1 MTTAA
6 GATPLLEPQDSPL
19 LILIDGHALVHRAH
33 HAMRDPLTV
42 QGTGEVVSGV
52 YGFLNMFLRA
62 IEEWKP
68 THCIVTFDVS
78 APTFRHEAF
87 KEYKAHR
94 PPTPPELRDQFGRV
108 KQFMEAFN
116 VPVFEMAGF
125 EADDILGTL
134 GAQAEGE
141 HLDTLILTGDSDIL
155 QLVSPSVR
163 VLLDSGR
170 QRANAYDIAKVK
182 ERYEGLGPEYVAEIK
197 ALEGDKSDNIPGVP
211 RVGRKTAIKLLS
223 EYGSIEGIYEHIDE
237 VKPPGIQRSMREN
250 EELALHCKMLTT
262 IRRDVPVELNTDA
275 ARFGGFERSEVLALM
290 RELEFFSMVN
300 RIPSN
305 GMGGAGGEQLGMLDM
320 TADERTPAEY
330 IVVDTEAALDAMLSA
345 LEASEIVAFDTETTS
360 QTAML
365 AELVGLSFSNEE
377 GKGWYVPVG
386 HEEGQQLERDYVLE
400 RLRPMLESGKA
411 GLAASDK
418 RYALAASDKKSALA
432 ASDKRYALAASDKR
446 YALAASDKRY
456 ALAASDKRYALAASD
471 KRYAL
476 AAHNA
481 NYDMTVLANYG
492 INVERIA
499 FDTMIAAHLCGRTRT
514 SIGLKPLALS
524 LLHEDMTPI
533 EDLIGRGR
541 NQITM
546 DKVEIAKAA
555 DYAAADADMTYRLID
570 VFEKELEENNL
581 RITFDTLEMPLVPV
595 LVKMQRDGVAIDTGA
610 LAPMSIEMG
619 EQIDAIRQSMYDTVG
634 HEFNLNSPK
643 QLGDVLFN
651 ELYLPP
657 TRKTPS
663 GGFTT
668 NAAALDG
675 LKEFLDSGN
684 AEGVDPKAYQVLDMV
699 LEYRQLSKLKSTY
712 VDALPT
718 LVNPNTGRIHTEFKQ
733 TGSDTGRLSSTEPNM
748 QNIPVRTELGRRVRS
763 AFVAEN
769 APEWTLLGADY
780 SQIELRILAHYSR
793 DEGLMAAFLNGEDI
807 HAATAAS
814 VYGVEIGDV
823 DAEMRRVAKIMN
835 FGVLY
840 GLSPFGIRQ
849 QTGFSAEEGKAFI
862 ETYFTNY
869 PGIQGYI
876 AGIKE
881 QVKQDGYVETL
892 MGRRRRINEVHSS
905 NFHTRAAGERMAVNM
920 PIQGT
925 AADIVKIAMIN
936 IQQRMGALG
945 MRSKMILQ
953 VHDELIF
960 EVPRDELGHMQA
972 IITELMPTAVPPH
985 VGFEVPLEV
994 EMKVG
999 DNWGDME

>member
-6 GATPLLEPQDSPL
+6 GPAPLLEPEQGEL

-42 QGTGEVVSGV
+42 QSTGEVVSGV
-52 YGFLNMFLRA
+52 FGFMNMFLRA
-62 IEEWKP
+62 IEEWSP

-87 KEYKAHR
+87 TEYKAHR
-94 PPTPPELRDQFGRV
+94 PPTPPELRPQFDRV
-108 KQFMEAFN
+108 RQFMEAFS
-116 VPVFEMAGF
+116 VPVFEMAGY

-134 GAQAEGE
+134 GAQAEAQ

-170 QRANAYDIAKVK
+170 RQRASAYDIAGVR
-182 ERYEGLGPEYVAEIK
+182 ERYEGLGPEHVAEIK
-197 ALEGDKSDNIPGVP
+197 ALEGDKSDNIPGLP
-211 RVGRKTAIKLLS
+211 GVGKKTAIRLLT
-223 EYGSIEGIYEHIDE
+223 EYGSIEGIYERIDE
-237 VKPPGIQRSMREN
+237 VSALPKLRGAKKIQQTLIDY
-250 EELALHCKMLTT
+250 EELARQCKMLTT
-262 IRRDVPVELNTDA
+262 IRRDAPVTLDLDA
-275 ARFGGFERSEVLALM
+275 ARFGGFARGDVLSMM
-290 RELEFFSMVN
+290 RELEFFSMLN
-300 RIPSN
+300 RIPSSGTE
-305 GMGGAGGEQLGMLDM
+305 GMDGGQLDM
-320 TADERTPAEY
+320 FDEAEAEGTPTEY
-330 IVVDTEAALDAMLSA
+330 IVVYTEDGLDRMITA
-345 LEASEIVAFDTETTS
+345 LEASEVVAFDTETTS

-365 AELVGLSFSNEE
+365 AELVGLSFSNED
-377 GKGWYVPVG
+377 GKGWYVPVA
-386 HEEGQQLERDYVLE
+386 HEEGRQLGREHVLE
-400 RLRPMLESGKA
+400 RLKPLLESGKA
-411 GLAASDK
+411 GLT
-418 RYALAASDKKSALA
+418 
-432 ASDKRYALAASDKR
+432 
-446 YALAASDKRY
+446 
-456 ALAASDKRYALAASD
+456 
-471 KRYAL
+471 
-476 AAHNA
+476 AHNA

-492 INVERIA
+492 IDVEIA

-514 SIGLKPLALS
+514 AVGLKPLALS
-524 LLHEDMTPI
+524 MLKEDMTPI
-533 EDLIGRGR
+533 EELIGRGR
-541 NQITM
+541 NQVTM

-555 DYAAADADMTYRLID
+555 DYAAADADMTYRLVD
-570 VFEKELEENNL
+570 VFQKELDENDL
-581 RITFDTLEMPLVPV
+581 RHTFDTLEMPLVPV
-595 LVKMQRDGVAIDTGA
+595 LVRMQRDGVAIDTDA
-610 LAPMSIEMG
+610 LAPMSVELG
-619 EQIDAIRQSMYDTVG
+619 EQVDGITKTMYDIVG
-634 HEFNLNSPK
+634 HEFNLNSPR

-651 ELYLPP
+651 ELHLPP

-663 GGFTT
+663 GAYTT

-699 LEYRQLSKLKSTY
+699 LEYRQLTKLKSTY

-718 LVNPNTGRIHTEFKQ
+718 LVNPNTGRLHTEFKQ
-733 TGSDTGRLSSTEPNM
+733 TGSDTGRLSSAEPNL

-763 AFVAEN
+763 AFIAEN

-793 DEGLMAAFLNGEDI
+793 DEGLMSAFLNGEDI

-814 VYGVEIGDV
+814 VYDVAIGDV

-849 QTGFSAEEGKAFI
+849 QTGFSAEEGRVFI
-862 ETYFTNY
+862 DTYFSKY
-869 PGIQGYI
+869 PGIRGYI
-876 AGIKE
+876 DGIKE
-881 QVKQDGYVETL
+881 QVKKQGYVDTL
-892 MGRRRRINEVHSS
+892 MGRRRRISEIDSPIYHR
-905 NFHTRAAGERMAVNM
+905 RAAGERMAVNM

-925 AADIVKIAMIN
+925 AADIIKLAMIN
-936 IQQRMGALG
+936 IQHRLDELS

-960 EVPRDELGHMQA
+960 ETPREELGQMQA
-972 IITELMPTAVPPH
+972 IIMELMPSAVPPD
-985 VGFEVPLEV
+985 VGFDVPLEV

-999 DNWGDME
+999 DNWGEMG

>member
-182 ERYEGLGPEYVAEIK
+182 ERYDGLGPEYVAEIK

-211 RVGRKTAIKLLS
+211 RVGRKTAIKLLT

-411 GLAASDK
+411 GLGG
-418 RYALAASDKKSALA
+418 ALAASDKKS
-432 ASDKRYALAASDKR
+432 
-446 YALAASDKRY
+446 ALAASDKRY

-555 DYAAADADMTYRLID
+555 DYAAADADMTYRLVD

-581 RITFDTLEMPLVPV
+581 RVTFDTLEMPLVPV

-769 APEWTLLGADY
+769 APDWTLLGADY

-814 VYGVEIGDV
+814 VYGVAISDV

-862 ETYFTNY
+862 DTYFTNY
-869 PGIQGYI
+869 PGIRGYI
-876 AGIKE
+876 EGIKE
-881 QVKQDGYVETL
+881 QVKMDGYVETL

>member
-170 QRANAYDIAKVK
+170 QRANAYDIAKVQ

-211 RVGRKTAIKLLS
+211 RVGRKTAIKLLT

-237 VKPPGIQRSMREN
+237 VKPPGIQKSMREN

-411 GLAASDK
+411 GLAAD
-418 RYALAASDKKSALA
+418 DKKS
-432 ASDKRYALAASDKR
+432 
-446 YALAASDKRY
+446 ALAASDKRY

-555 DYAAADADMTYRLID
+555 DYAAADADMTYRLVD

-610 LAPMSIEMG
+610 LAPMSVEMG

-634 HEFNLNSPK
+634 HEFNINSPK

-748 QNIPVRTELGRRVRS
+748 QNIPVRTELGRQVRR

-769 APEWTLLGADY
+769 APDWTLLGADY

-814 VYGVEIGDV
+814 VYGVEINDV
-823 DAEMRRVAKIMN
+823 DSEMRRVAKIMN

-862 ETYFTNY
+862 DTYFTNY
-869 PGIQGYI
+869 PGIRGYI
-876 AGIKE
+876 EGIKE

-985 VGFEVPLEV
+985 VGFEVPLGV

>member
-6 GATPLLEPQDSPL
+6 GSTPLLEPTQSEL

-42 QGTGEVVSGV
+42 QSTGEVVSGV

-62 IEEWKP
+62 IEEWNP

-87 KEYKAHR
+87 AEYKAHR

-108 KQFMEAFN
+108 KQFMEAFS
-116 VPVFEMAGF
+116 VPVFEMAGY

-134 GAQAEGE
+134 GAQAEAQ

-155 QLVSPSVR
+155 QLVSPSVK

-170 QRANAYDIAKVK
+170 QRASAYDIARVR
-182 ERYEGLGPEYVAEIK
+182 ERYDGLGPEHVAEIK
-197 ALEGDKSDNIPGVP
+197 ALEGDKSDNIPGLP
-211 RVGRKTAIKLLS
+211 GVGKKTAIRLLT

-237 VKPPGIQRSMREN
+237 ISSLQKLRGAKKIQQTLIEN
-250 EELALHCKMLTT
+250 EDLALQSKMLTT
-262 IRRDVPVELNTDA
+262 IKRDAPVTLELDA
-275 ARFGGFERSEVLALM
+275 ARFGGFERGDVLSLM

-300 RIPSN
+300 RIPSGDRN
-305 GMGGAGGEQLGMLDM
+305 GVGGEQLAMLDM
-320 TADERTPAEY
+320 PDEERVPTEY
-330 IVVDTEAALDAMLSA
+330 IVVDTEAALDEMVGA
-345 LEASEIVAFDTETTS
+345 LESSEFVAFDTETTS

-365 AELVGLSFSNEE
+365 AKLVGLSFSNED

-386 HEEGQQLERDYVLE
+386 HEEGRQLSCEYVLG
-400 RLRPMLESGKA
+400 RLAPLLESGKV
-411 GLAASDK
+411 G
-418 RYALAASDKKSALA
+418 
-432 ASDKRYALAASDKR
+432 
-446 YALAASDKRY
+446 
-456 ALAASDKRYALAASD
+456 
-471 KRYAL
+471 L

-481 NYDMTVLANYG
+481 NYDLTVLANYG
-492 INVERIA
+492 IDVNIA

-514 SIGLKPLALS
+514 SVGLKPLALS
-524 LLHEDMTPI
+524 MLKEDMTPI

-541 NQITM
+541 NQVTM
-546 DKVEIAKAA
+546 DKVEIDKAA

-570 VFEKELEENNL
+570 VFARELEKNNL
-581 RITFDTLEMPLVPV
+581 RDTFDTLEMPLVPV

-610 LAPMSIEMG
+610 LAPMSVEMG
-619 EQIDAIRQSMYDTVG
+619 EQIDAIRQSMYDAVG
-634 HEFNLNSPK
+634 HEFNINSPR

-657 TRKTPS
+657 TRKTAS
-663 GGFTT
+663 GAFTT
-668 NAAALDG
+668 NAAALEG

-699 LEYRQLSKLKSTY
+699 LEYRQLTKLKSTY

-718 LVNPNTGRIHTEFKQ
+718 MVNPNTGRIHTEFKQ
-733 TGSDTGRLSSTEPNM
+733 TGSDTGRLSSTEPNV

-763 AFVAEN
+763 AFVAQDED
-769 APEWTLLGADY
+769 WTLLGADY

-793 DEGLMAAFLNGEDI
+793 DAGLMSAFLNGEDI

-814 VYGVEIGDV
+814 VYDVPIGSV

-849 QTGFSAEEGKAFI
+849 QTGFSAEEGRQFI
-862 ETYFTNY
+862 DAYFTNY

-876 AGIKE
+876 EGIKE
-881 QVKQDGYVETL
+881 QVRADGFVETL
-892 MGRRRRINEVHSS
+892 MGRRRRINEIHSRS
-905 NFHTRAAGERMAVNM
+905 YHTRAAGERMAVNM

-925 AADIVKIAMIN
+925 AADIIKIAMIN
-936 IQQRMGALG
+936 IQRRMTDLG
-945 MRSKMILQ
+945 LRSRMILQ

-960 EVPRDELGHMQA
+960 EAPRDELGQMQA
-972 IITELMPTAVPPH
+972 IITELMPSALPPH

-994 EMKVG
+994 DMKVG
-999 DNWGDME
+999 DNWGEMG

>member
-6 GATPLLEPQDSPL
+6 GAAPLLEQDGSPL

-42 QGTGEVVSGV
+42 QSTGEVVSGV
-52 YGFLNMFLRA
+52 YGFMNMFLRA
-62 IEEWKP
+62 LEEWKP
-68 THCIVTFDVS
+68 SHCIVTFDVS

-87 KEYKAHR
+87 EEYKAQR
-94 PPTPPELRDQFGRV
+94 PPTPPELRPQFGRV

-134 GAQAEGE
+134 GTQAEE
-141 HLDTLILTGDSDIL
+141 QHIDTLIVTGDSDIL
-155 QLVSPSVR
+155 QLVTPSVR

-170 QRANAYDIAKVK
+170 QRASAYDIARVK

-197 ALEGDKSDNIPGVP
+197 ALEGDKSDNIPGLP
-211 RVGRKTAIKLLS
+211 GVGRKTAIRLLD

-237 VKPPGIQRSMREN
+237 VSSLKLRGAQKIQNTLREN
-250 EELALHCKMLTT
+250 EDLALQCKMLTT
-262 IRRDVPVELNTDA
+262 IRRDVPVTLELDA
-275 ARFGGFERSEVLALM
+275 ARFGGFRHSDVLGLM

-300 RIPSN
+300 RIPTDS
-305 GMGGAGGEQLGMLDM
+305 ADGEQLGMM
-320 TADERTPAEY
+320 GMGDEERVPTEY
-330 IVVDTEAALDAMLSA
+330 VVVDTDAALKEMLAS
-345 LEASEIVAFDTETTS
+345 LEASEFVAFDTETTS

-365 AELVGLSFSNEE
+365 AELVGLSFSNED

-386 HEEGQQLERDYVLE
+386 HEEGQQLGREDVLE
-400 RLRPMLESGKA
+400 RLKPLLESG
-411 GLAASDK
+411 DVP
-418 RYALAASDKKSALA
+418 
-432 ASDKRYALAASDKR
+432 
-446 YALAASDKRY
+446 
-456 ALAASDKRYALAASD
+456 
-471 KRYAL
+471 L

-481 NYDMTVLANYG
+481 NYDMTVLGNYG
-492 INVERIA
+492 IDVNIA

-514 SIGLKPLALS
+514 SVGLKPLALS
-524 LLHEDMTPI
+524 MLKEDMTPI
-533 EDLIGRGR
+533 EELIGRGR
-541 NQITM
+541 NQTTM

-555 DYAAADADMTYRLID
+555 DYAAADADMTFRLMD
-570 VFEKELEENNL
+570 VFASELEENNL
-581 RITFDTLEMPLVPV
+581 RHTFDTLEMPLVPV

-610 LAPMSIEMG
+610 LAPMSVDMG
-619 EQIDAIRQSMYDTVG
+619 EQIAAITESMYETVG
-634 HEFNLNSPK
+634 HEFNINSPR

-668 NAAALDG
+668 NAAALEG

-699 LEYRQLSKLKSTY
+699 LEYRQLTKLKSTY

-718 LVNPNTGRIHTEFKQ
+718 LVNPHTGRIHTEFKQ
-733 TGSDTGRLSSTEPNM
+733 TGSDTGRLSSTEPNV

-763 AFVAEN
+763 AFVAED
-769 APEWTLLGADY
+769 EDWTLLAADY

-793 DEGLMAAFLNGEDI
+793 DEGLMSAFRNGEDI

-814 VYGVEIGDV
+814 VYGVGIGDV

-862 ETYFTNY
+862 DSYFTNY
-869 PGIQGYI
+869 PGIQSYI
-876 AGIKE
+876 DGIKE
-881 QVKQDGYVETL
+881 QVRADGYVETL
-892 MGRRRRINEVHSS
+892 MGRRRRISEIHSRS
-905 NFHTRAAGERMAVNM
+905 YHTRAAGERMAVNM

-925 AADIVKIAMIN
+925 AADIIKIAMIN
-936 IQQRMGALG
+936 IERRMADLG
-945 MRSKMILQ
+945 MRSRMILQ

-960 EVPRDELGHMQA
+960 EVPRGELEQMRA
-972 IITELMPTAVPPH
+972 IVTELMPSAVPPA

-999 DNWGDME
+999 DNWGEME

>member
-6 GATPLLEPQDSPL
+6 GPAPLLEPQQSEL

-33 HAMRDPLTV
+33 HAVRDPLTV
-42 QGTGEVVSGV
+42 QSTGEVVSGV
-52 YGFLNMFLRA
+52 FGFLNMFLRA
-62 IEEWKP
+62 IEECKP
-68 THCIVTFDVS
+68 SHCIVTFDVS

-87 KEYKAHR
+87 KEYKAQR
-94 PPTPPELRDQFGRV
+94 PPTPPELRPQFGRV

-116 VPVFEMAGF
+116 VPVFEMAGY

-134 GAQAEGE
+134 GAQAEAQ

-155 QLVSPSVR
+155 QLVSSSVR

-170 QRANAYDIAKVK
+170 QRASAYDIPRVK

-197 ALEGDKSDNIPGVP
+197 ALEGDKSDNIPGLP
-211 RVGRKTAIKLLS
+211 GVGKKTAIRLLT
-223 EYGSIEGIYEHIDE
+223 EYGSIEGIYERIEEVGSLPKLRGAKKIQQTLID
-237 VKPPGIQRSMREN
+237 N
-250 EELALHCKMLTT
+250 EELAKQCKMLTT
-262 IRRDVPVELNTDA
+262 IRRDAPVTLELDA
-275 ARFGGFERSEVLALM
+275 ARFGGFARGDVLALM

-300 RIPSN
+300 RIPMS
-305 GMGGAGGEQLGMLDM
+305 GDEGEQLGMLDIP
-320 TADERTPAEY
+320 DEERVQTEY
-330 IVVDTEAALDAMLSA
+330 VVVDTEAALDEMLGA
-345 LEASEIVAFDTETTS
+345 LGSSEFVAFDTETTS

-365 AELVGLSFSNEE
+365 AELVGLSFSNED

-386 HEEGQQLERDYVLE
+386 HEEGQQLSREDVLK
-400 RLRPMLESGKA
+400 RLRPLLESGKV
-411 GLAASDK
+411 
-418 RYALAASDKKSALA
+418 
-432 ASDKRYALAASDKR
+432 
-446 YALAASDKRY
+446 
-456 ALAASDKRYALAASD
+456 
-471 KRYAL
+471 AL

-492 INVERIA
+492 IDVKIA

-514 SIGLKPLALS
+514 SVGLKPLALS
-524 LLHEDMTPI
+524 MLKEDMTPI
-533 EDLIGRGR
+533 EELIGRGR
-541 NQITM
+541 NQVTM

-570 VFEKELEENNL
+570 VFANELEENSL
-581 RITFDTLEMPLVPV
+581 RHTFDTLEMPLVPV

-610 LAPMSIEMG
+610 LAPMSVEMG
-619 EQIDAIRQSMYDTVG
+619 EQIDAIRQSMYETVG
-634 HEFNLNSPK
+634 HEFNINSTQ

-651 ELYLPP
+651 ELHLPP

-663 GGFTT
+663 GNFTT
-668 NAAALDG
+668 NAAALDE
-675 LKEFLDSGN
+675 LKEKLDRGET
-684 AEGVDPKAYQVLDMV
+684 EGVDPKAYQVLDMV
-699 LEYRQLSKLKSTY
+699 LEYRQLTKLKSTY

-733 TGSDTGRLSSTEPNM
+733 TGSDTGRLSSTEPNV

-763 AFVAEN
+763 AFVAED
-769 APEWTLLGADY
+769 ADWTLLAADY

-793 DEGLMAAFLNGEDI
+793 DEGLMSAFLNGEDI

-814 VYGVEIGDV
+814 VYDVPIGSV

-849 QTGFSAEEGKAFI
+849 QTGFSAEEGRAFI
-862 ETYFTNY
+862 DTYFDKY
-869 PGIQGYI
+869 PGILGYI
-876 AGIKE
+876 EGIKE
-881 QVKQDGYVETL
+881 QVRADGYVKTL
-892 MGRRRRINEVHSS
+892 MDRRRRIGEIHSRS
-905 NFHTRAAGERMAVNM
+905 YHTRAAGERMAVNM

-925 AADIVKIAMIN
+925 AADIIKIAMIN
-936 IQQRMGALG
+936 IQQRMTELN
-945 MRSKMILQ
+945 MRSRMILQ

-960 EVPRDELGHMQA
+960 EVPRDELGQMQA
-972 IITELMPTAVPPH
+972 IITELMPTAVPPA

-999 DNWGDME
+999 DNWGEMG

>member
-6 GATPLLEPQDSPL
+6 GAAPLIEPQQNEL

-42 QGTGEVVSGV
+42 QSTGEIVSGV

-87 KEYKAHR
+87 EEYKAQR

-116 VPVFEMAGF
+116 VPVFEMAGY

-134 GAQAEGE
+134 GAQAEAQ

-170 QRANAYDIAKVK
+170 QRASAYDEARVQ
-182 ERYEGLGPEYVAEIK
+182 ERYEGLGPKHVAEIK
-197 ALEGDKSDNIPGVP
+197 ALEGDKSDNIPGLP
-211 RVGRKTAIKLLS
+211 GVGKKTAIRLLT
-223 EYGSIEGIYEHIDE
+223 EYESIEGIYEHIDE
-237 VKPPGIQRSMREN
+237 VSSLPKLRGAKKIQQTLIDN
-250 EELALHCKMLTT
+250 EELALQCKMLTT
-262 IRRDVPVELNTDA
+262 IKRDVPVTLELDA
-275 ARFGGFERSEVLALM
+275 ARFGGFRHGDVLALM

-300 RIPSN
+300 RIPS
-305 GMGGAGGEQLGMLDM
+305 AGDEGEQLGMLDIS
-320 TADERTPAEY
+320 DEERVPTEY
-330 IVVDTEAALDAMLSA
+330 IVVDTEAALDEMLGA
-345 LEASEIVAFDTETTS
+345 LESSKFVAFDTETTS

-365 AELVGLSFSNEE
+365 AELVGLSFSNED

-386 HEEGQQLERDYVLE
+386 HEEGQQLGREYVLE
-400 RLRPMLESGKA
+400 RLRPLLESGKV
-411 GLAASDK
+411 
-418 RYALAASDKKSALA
+418 
-432 ASDKRYALAASDKR
+432 
-446 YALAASDKRY
+446 
-456 ALAASDKRYALAASD
+456 
-471 KRYAL
+471 AL

-492 INVERIA
+492 IDVEIA

-514 SIGLKPLALS
+514 SVGLKPLALS
-524 LLHEDMTPI
+524 MLKEDMTPI
-533 EDLIGRGR
+533 EELIGRGR
-541 NQITM
+541 NQVTM

-570 VFEKELEENNL
+570 VFADELEDNNL
-581 RITFDTLEMPLVPV
+581 RDTFDTLEMPLVPV
-595 LVKMQRDGVAIDTGA
+595 LVKMQRDGVAIDTDA
-610 LAPMSIEMG
+610 LAPMSVEMG

-634 HEFNLNSPK
+634 HEFNINSTK

-668 NAAALDG
+668 NAAALEG

-699 LEYRQLSKLKSTY
+699 LEYRQLTKLKSTY

-733 TGSDTGRLSSTEPNM
+733 TGSDTGRLSSTEPNV

-763 AFVAEN
+763 AFVAEDDD
-769 APEWTLLGADY
+769 WTLLAADY

-793 DEGLMAAFLNGEDI
+793 DEGLMSAFRNGEDI

-814 VYGVEIGDV
+814 VYDVGIGDV

-849 QTGFSAEEGKAFI
+849 QTGFSAEEGRQFI
-862 ETYFTNY
+862 DTYFTNY
-869 PGIQGYI
+869 PGILSYI
-876 AGIKE
+876 DGIKE
-881 QVKQDGYVETL
+881 QVRADGYVETL
-892 MGRRRRINEVHSS
+892 MGRRRRINEIHSRS
-905 NFHTRAAGERMAVNM
+905 YHTRAAGERMAVNM

-925 AADIVKIAMIN
+925 AADIIKIAMIN
-936 IQQRMGALG
+936 IQRRMTDLS
-945 MRSKMILQ
+945 MRSRMILQ

-960 EVPRDELGHMQA
+960 EVPRDELGQMRA
-972 IITELMPTAVPPH
+972 IITELMPAAVPPA

-999 DNWGDME
+999 DNWGEMES

>member
-6 GATPLLEPQDSPL
+6 GATPLLEPHQSQL

-42 QGTGEVVSGV
+42 QSTGEIVSGV

-62 IEEWKP
+62 IEEWQP

-94 PPTPPELRDQFGRV
+94 PPMPPELRDQFGRV

-170 QRANAYDIAKVK
+170 QRANAYDIAGVQ

-223 EYGSIEGIYEHIDE
+223 EYGSIESIYEHIDE

-262 IRRDVPVELNTDA
+262 IRRDVPVELDTDA
-275 ARFGGFERSEVLALM
+275 ARFGGFERGEVLALM

-300 RIPSN
+300 RIPS
-305 GMGGAGGEQLGMLDM
+305 GAEGEQLGMLDIP
-320 TADERTPAEY
+320 ADERTAAEY
-330 IVVDTEAALDAMLSA
+330 IVVDREAALDAMLSA

-400 RLRPMLESGKA
+400 RLRPLMESEKVE
-411 GLAASDK
+411 
-418 RYALAASDKKSALA
+418 
-432 ASDKRYALAASDKR
+432 
-446 YALAASDKRY
+446 
-456 ALAASDKRYALAASD
+456 
-471 KRYAL
+471 L

-555 DYAAADADMTYRLID
+555 DYAAADADMTYRLVD

-581 RITFDTLEMPLVPV
+581 RVTFDTLEMPLVPV

-610 LAPMSIEMG
+610 LAPMSVEMG

-634 HEFNLNSPK
+634 HEFNINSPK

-748 QNIPVRTELGRRVRS
+748 QNIPVRTELGRQVRR

-769 APEWTLLGADY
+769 APDWTLLGADY

-814 VYGVEIGDV
+814 VYGVEINDV
-823 DAEMRRVAKIMN
+823 DSEMRRVAKIMN

-862 ETYFTNY
+862 DTYFTNY
-869 PGIQGYI
+869 PGIRGYI
-876 AGIKE
+876 EHIKE

-960 EVPRDELGHMQA
+960 EVPRAELGQMQA
-972 IITELMPTAVPPH
+972 IITELMPSAVPPD
-985 VGFEVPLEV
+985 VGFVVPLEV

>member
-6 GATPLLEPQDSPL
+6 GTAPLLEQDGSPL

-42 QGTGEVVSGV
+42 QSTGEVVSGV
-52 YGFLNMFLRA
+52 YGFMNMFLRA
-62 IEEWKP
+62 LEEWKP
-68 THCIVTFDVS
+68 SHCIVTFDVS

-87 KEYKAHR
+87 EEYKAQR
-94 PPTPPELRDQFGRV
+94 PPTPPELRPQFGRV
-108 KQFMEAFN
+108 KQFMEAFS
-116 VPVFEMAGF
+116 VPVFEMEGF

-134 GAQAEGE
+134 GAQAEE
-141 HLDTLILTGDSDIL
+141 QHLETLIVTGDSDIL

-170 QRANAYDIAKVK
+170 QRASAYDIARVQ

-197 ALEGDKSDNIPGVP
+197 ALEGDKSDNIPGLP
-211 RVGRKTAIKLLS
+211 GVGRKTAIRLLD

-237 VKPPGIQRSMREN
+237 VSSLPKLRGAKKIQQTLAEN
-250 EELALHCKMLTT
+250 EELAMQCKMLTT
-262 IRRDVPVELNTDA
+262 IRRDAPVTLELDA
-275 ARFGGFERSEVLALM
+275 ARFGGFRHGDVLGLM

-300 RIPSN
+300 RIPSS
-305 GMGGAGGEQLGMLDM
+305 GDEGEQQGLFDL
-320 TADERTPAEY
+320 TDEERVPTEY
-330 IVVDTEAALDAMLSA
+330 VVVDTEAALDEMVRA
-345 LEASEIVAFDTETTS
+345 LEASEFVAFDTETTS

-365 AELVGLSFSNEE
+365 AELVGLSFSNED

-386 HEEGQQLERDYVLE
+386 HEDGRQLERDYVLE
-400 RLRPMLESGKA
+400 RVKPLLESGKVN
-411 GLAASDK
+411 
-418 RYALAASDKKSALA
+418 
-432 ASDKRYALAASDKR
+432 
-446 YALAASDKRY
+446 
-456 ALAASDKRYALAASD
+456 
-471 KRYAL
+471 L

-481 NYDMTVLANYG
+481 NYDMTVLGNYG
-492 INVERIA
+492 IDVNIG

-514 SIGLKPLALS
+514 SVGLKPLALS
-524 LLHEDMTPI
+524 MLKEDMTPI
-533 EDLIGRGR
+533 EELIGRGR

-570 VFEKELEENNL
+570 VFADELEENNL
-581 RITFDTLEMPLVPV
+581 RHTFDTLEMPLVPV

-610 LAPMSIEMG
+610 LAPMSVEMG
-619 EQIDAIRQSMYDTVG
+619 EQIDAITESMYETVG
-634 HEFNLNSPK
+634 HEFNINSPR

-651 ELYLPP
+651 ELYLPE

-663 GGFTT
+663 GAFTT

-675 LKEFLDSGN
+675 LKERLDSGN

-699 LEYRQLSKLKSTY
+699 LEYRQLTKLKSTY

-733 TGSDTGRLSSTEPNM
+733 TGSDTGRLSSTEPNV

-763 AFVAEN
+763 AFVAED
-769 APEWTLLGADY
+769 EDWTLLAADY

-793 DEGLMAAFLNGEDI
+793 DTGLMSAFRDGEDI

-814 VYGVEIGDV
+814 VYGVGIGDV

-862 ETYFTNY
+862 DTYFTNY
-869 PGIQGYI
+869 PGILSYI
-876 AGIKE
+876 DGIKE
-881 QVKQDGYVETL
+881 RVRADGYVETL
-892 MGRRRRINEVHSS
+892 MGRRRRISEIHSRS
-905 NFHTRAAGERMAVNM
+905 YHTRAAGERMAVNM

-925 AADIVKIAMIN
+925 AADIIKIAMIN
-936 IQQRMGALG
+936 IQHRMAELG
-945 MRSKMILQ
+945 MRSRMILQ

-960 EVPRDELGHMQA
+960 EVPRNELERMRA
-972 IITELMPTAVPPH
+972 IITELMPAAVPPA
-985 VGFEVPLEV
+985 VGFEVPLDV

-999 DNWGDME
+999 DNWGEMG

>member
-1 MTTAA
+1 MITAA
-6 GATPLLEPQDSPL
+6 GAAPLLEPEQSQL

-42 QGTGEVVSGV
+42 QSTGEVVSGV
-52 YGFLNMFLRA
+52 YGFLNMFLRTL
-62 IEEWKP
+62 EEWKP

-87 KEYKAHR
+87 DEYKAHR
-94 PPTPPELRDQFGRV
+94 PPTPPELREQFHRV
-108 KQFMEAFN
+108 HQFMDAFS

-125 EADDILGTL
+125 EADDLLGTL
-134 GAQAEGE
+134 GSQAEAQ
-141 HLDTLILTGDSDIL
+141 HINTLILTGDSDIL

-170 QRANAYDIAKVK
+170 QRANAYDIARVR
-182 ERYEGLGPEYVAEIK
+182 ERYGGLGPEYVAEIK

-211 RVGRKTAIKLLS
+211 RVGRKTAVKLLT
-223 EYGSIEGIYEHIDE
+223 EYGDINGIYEHLDE
-237 VKPPGIQRSMREN
+237 VKPPSIQKSLREN
-250 EELALHCKMLTT
+250 EEVAFQCKMLTT
-262 IRRDVPVELNTDA
+262 IRRDVPVQLDLEA
-275 ARFGGFERSEVLALM
+275 SRFGGYERGAVLSLM
-290 RELEFFSMVN
+290 RDLEFFSMVN
-300 RIPSN
+300 RIPFA
-305 GMGGAGGEQLGMLDM
+305 GAQSEQLGMLD
-320 TADERTPAEY
+320 EPAEERMPTDY
-330 IVVDTEAALDAMLSA
+330 KIVDNEAALDEMLLA
-345 LEASEIVAFDTETTS
+345 LESSEIVAFDTETTS

-365 AELVGLSFSNEE
+365 AELVGLSFSNEA

-386 HEEGQQLERDYVLE
+386 HEEGQQLVREYVLS
-400 RLRPMLESGKA
+400 RLRPLLESGRR
-411 GLAASDK
+411 G
-418 RYALAASDKKSALA
+418 
-432 ASDKRYALAASDKR
+432 
-446 YALAASDKRY
+446 
-456 ALAASDKRYALAASD
+456 
-471 KRYAL
+471 L

-492 INVERIA
+492 IDVKIA

-514 SIGLKPLALS
+514 AVGLKPLALS
-524 LLHEDMTPI
+524 MLKEDMTPI
-533 EDLIGRGR
+533 EELIGKGR
-541 NQITM
+541 NQVTM

-570 VFEKELEENNL
+570 VFENEFEENDL
-581 RITFDTLEMPLVPV
+581 RHTFDTLEMPLVPV

-610 LAPMSIEMG
+610 LAPMSVQMG

-634 HEFNLNSPK
+634 HEFNLNSPR

-651 ELYLPP
+651 ELHLPP

-663 GGFTT
+663 GGYTT

-699 LEYRQLSKLKSTY
+699 LEYRQLTKLKSTY

-733 TGSDTGRLSSTEPNM
+733 TGSDTGRLSSTEPNL
-748 QNIPVRTELGRRVRS
+748 QNIPIRTELGRQVRK

-769 APEWTLLGADY
+769 ADWTLLGADY

-793 DEGLMAAFLNGEDI
+793 DEGLMSAFHNGEDI

-814 VYGVEIGDV
+814 VYGVPMGDV
-823 DAEMRRVAKIMN
+823 DAEKRRVAKIMN

-862 ETYFTNY
+862 DTYFTNY

-876 AGIKE
+876 EGIKE
-881 QVKQDGYVETL
+881 QVRADGYVETL
-892 MGRRRRINEVHSS
+892 MGRRRRINEVHSR
-905 NFHTRAAGERMAVNM
+905 NYHTRAAGERMAVNM

-925 AADIVKIAMIN
+925 ASDIIKIAMIR
-936 IQQRMGALG
+936 IQQRMDELA
-945 MRSKMILQ
+945 MRAKMIIQ

-960 EVPRDELGHMQA
+960 ELPRAELERMQA
-972 IITELMPTAVPPH
+972 IITELMPSAIPPN
-985 VGFEVPLEV
+985 VQFDVPLEV
-994 EMKVG
+994 ELKTG
-999 DNWGDME
+999 DNWGDMAGYDR

>member
-182 ERYEGLGPEYVAEIK
+182 ERYDGLGPEYVAEIK

-211 RVGRKTAIKLLS
+211 RVGRKTAIKLLT

-237 VKPPGIQRSMREN
+237 VKPPGIQKSMREN

-411 GLAASDK
+411 GLAAD
-418 RYALAASDKKSALA
+418 DKKSALA
-432 ASDKRYALAASDKR
+432 ASDKKS
-446 YALAASDKRY
+446 
-456 ALAASDKRYALAASD
+456 
-471 KRYAL
+471 AL

-555 DYAAADADMTYRLID
+555 DYAAADADMTYRLVD

-581 RITFDTLEMPLVPV
+581 RVTFDTLEMPLVPV

-610 LAPMSIEMG
+610 LAPMSVEMG

-634 HEFNLNSPK
+634 HEFNINSPK

-769 APEWTLLGADY
+769 APDWTLLSADY

-814 VYGVEIGDV
+814 VYGVEINDV
-823 DAEMRRVAKIMN
+823 DSEMRRVAKIMN

-862 ETYFTNY
+862 DTYFTNY
-869 PGIQGYI
+869 PGIRGYI
-876 AGIKE
+876 EGIKE
-881 QVKQDGYVETL
+881 QVKMDGYVETL

-936 IQQRMGALG
+936 IQKRMGALG

>member
-42 QGTGEVVSGV
+42 QSTGEVVSGV

-134 GAQAEGE
+134 GAQAEAE

-155 QLVSPSVR
+155 QLVSPTVR

-182 ERYEGLGPEYVAEIK
+182 ERYDGLGPEYVASIK

-211 RVGRKTAIKLLS
+211 RVGKKTAIKLLS

-237 VKPPGIQRSMREN
+237 VKPPGIQKSMREN

-262 IRRDVPVELNTDA
+262 IRRDVPVELDTDA
-275 ARFGGFERSEVLALM
+275 ARFGGFERGDVLALM

-305 GMGGAGGEQLGMLDM
+305 GMGGAEGEQLGMLDM
-320 TADERTPAEY
+320 PADERTPAEY
-330 IVVDTEAALDAMLSA
+330 IVVDTEAALEAMISA

-386 HEEGQQLERDYVLE
+386 HEEGQQLGRDYVLE
-400 RLRPMLESGKA
+400 RLRPLMESEKVE
-411 GLAASDK
+411 
-418 RYALAASDKKSALA
+418 
-432 ASDKRYALAASDKR
+432 
-446 YALAASDKRY
+446 
-456 ALAASDKRYALAASD
+456 
-471 KRYAL
+471 L

-492 INVERIA
+492 INVEGIA

-541 NQITM
+541 NQVTM

-555 DYAAADADMTYRLID
+555 DYAAADADMTYRLVN

-610 LAPMSIEMG
+610 LAPMSVQMG
-619 EQIDAIRQSMYDTVG
+619 EQIDAIRQSMYDTMG
-634 HEFNLNSPK
+634 HEFNLNSTK

-748 QNIPVRTELGRRVRS
+748 QNIPVRTELGRQVRR

-823 DAEMRRVAKIMN
+823 DSEMRRVAKIMN

-862 ETYFTNY
+862 DTYFTKY

-876 AGIKE
+876 EGIKE

-892 MGRRRRINEVHSS
+892 MGRRRRINEVHSN
-905 NFHTRAAGERMAVNM
+905 NFHIRAAGERMAVNM

-925 AADIVKIAMIN
+925 AADIIKIAMIN
-936 IQQRMGALG
+936 IQQRMDANK

-960 EVPRDELGHMQA
+960 EVPRDELGQMQA
-972 IITELMPTAVPPH
+972 IITELMPSAVPPH
-985 VGFEVPLEV
+985 VGFEVPLGV

-999 DNWGDME
+999 DNWRDME

>member
-345 LEASEIVAFDTETTS
+345 LEASEVVAFDTETTS

-400 RLRPMLESGKA
+400 RLRPMLESGKT
-411 GLAASDK
+411 GLAADDK
-418 RYALAASDKKSALA
+418 KYALAADDKKYALAASDKNSALA
-432 ASDKRYALAASDKR
+432 ASDKRC
-446 YALAASDKRY
+446 
-456 ALAASDKRYALAASD
+456 
-471 KRYAL
+471 AL

-555 DYAAADADMTYRLID
+555 DYAAADADMTYRLVD

-581 RITFDTLEMPLVPV
+581 RVTFDTLEMPLVPV

-814 VYGVEIGDV
+814 VYGVAINDV
-823 DAEMRRVAKIMN
+823 DSEMRRVAKIMN

-862 ETYFTNY
+862 DTYFTNY
-869 PGIQGYI
+869 PGIRGYI
-876 AGIKE
+876 EGIKE
-881 QVKQDGYVETL
+881 QVKMDGYVETL

-905 NFHTRAAGERMAVNM
+905 NYHTRAAGERMAVNM

-960 EVPRDELGHMQA
+960 EVPRDELGQMQA
-972 IITELMPTAVPPH
+972 IITELMPSAVPPQ

>member
-1 MTTAA
+1 MTTATGPA
-6 GATPLLEPQDSPL
+6 PLLEPQQSEL

-42 QGTGEVVSGV
+42 QSTGEIVSGV

-87 KEYKAHR
+87 EEYKAQR

-116 VPVFEMAGF
+116 VPVFEMAGY

-134 GAQAEGE
+134 GAQAEAQ

-170 QRANAYDIAKVK
+170 QRASAYDEARVQ
-182 ERYEGLGPEYVAEIK
+182 ERYEGLGPKHVAEIK
-197 ALEGDKSDNIPGVP
+197 ALEGDKSDNIPGLP
-211 RVGRKTAIKLLS
+211 GVGKKTAIRLLT
-223 EYGSIEGIYEHIDE
+223 EYESIEGIYEHIDE
-237 VKPPGIQRSMREN
+237 VSSLPKLRGAKKIQQTLIEN
-250 EELALHCKMLTT
+250 EDLALQCKMLTT
-262 IRRDVPVELNTDA
+262 IRRDVPVTLELDA
-275 ARFGGFERSEVLALM
+275 ARFGGFRHGDVLALM

-300 RIPSN
+300 RIPS
-305 GMGGAGGEQLGMLDM
+305 AGDDGEQLGMLDIP
-320 TADERTPAEY
+320 DEDRVPTEY
-330 IVVDTEAALDAMLSA
+330 VVVDTEATLDEMVAA
-345 LEASEIVAFDTETTS
+345 LEASEFVAFDTETTS

-365 AELVGLSFSNEE
+365 AELVGLSFSNED

-386 HEEGQQLERDYVLE
+386 HEQGQQLGREYVLE
-400 RLRPMLESGKA
+400 RLRPLLESGKV
-411 GLAASDK
+411 
-418 RYALAASDKKSALA
+418 
-432 ASDKRYALAASDKR
+432 
-446 YALAASDKRY
+446 
-456 ALAASDKRYALAASD
+456 
-471 KRYAL
+471 AL

-481 NYDMTVLANYG
+481 NYDMTVLGNYG
-492 INVERIA
+492 IDVNIA

-514 SIGLKPLALS
+514 SVGLKPLALS
-524 LLHEDMTPI
+524 MLKEDMTPI
-533 EDLIGRGR
+533 EELIGRGR
-541 NQITM
+541 NQVTM

-570 VFEKELEENNL
+570 VFAGELEENNL
-581 RITFDTLEMPLVPV
+581 RDTFDTLEMPLVPV
-595 LVKMQRDGVAIDTGA
+595 LVKMQRDGVAIDTDA
-610 LAPMSIEMG
+610 LAPMSVEMG

-634 HEFNLNSPK
+634 HEFNINSTK

-651 ELYLPP
+651 ELHLPP

-668 NAAALDG
+668 NAAALEG
-675 LKEFLDSGN
+675 LKEYLDSGN

-699 LEYRQLSKLKSTY
+699 LEYRQLTKLKSTY

-733 TGSDTGRLSSTEPNM
+733 TGSDTGRLSSTEPNV

-793 DEGLMAAFLNGEDI
+793 DEGLMSAFRNGEDI

-814 VYGVEIGDV
+814 VYGVGIGDV
-823 DAEMRRVAKIMN
+823 DSEMRRVAKIMN

-849 QTGFSAEEGKAFI
+849 QTGFSAEEGRAFI
-862 ETYFTNY
+862 DTYFTNY
-869 PGIQGYI
+869 PGIHGYI
-876 AGIKE
+876 EGIKE
-881 QVKQDGYVETL
+881 QVRADGYVETL
-892 MGRRRRINEVHSS
+892 MGRRRRINEIHSRS
-905 NFHTRAAGERMAVNM
+905 YHTRAAGERMAVNM

-925 AADIVKIAMIN
+925 AADIIKIAMIN
-936 IQQRMGALG
+936 IQRRMTDLN
-945 MRSKMILQ
+945 MRSRMILQ

-960 EVPRDELGHMQA
+960 EAPLDELGQMRA
-972 IITELMPTAVPPH
+972 IITELMPAAVPPA

-999 DNWGDME
+999 DNWGEMGS

>member
-42 QGTGEVVSGV
+42 QSTGEVVSGV

-62 IEEWKP
+62 IEDWKP

-78 APTFRHEAF
+78 APTFRHEADD
-87 KEYKAHR
+87 EYKAHR
-94 PPTPPELRDQFGRV
+94 PPTPPELRPQFGRV

-134 GAQAEGE
+134 GAQAEAE

-182 ERYEGLGPEYVAEIK
+182 ERYDGLGPEYVASIK

-211 RVGRKTAIKLLS
+211 RVGKKTAIKLLS
-223 EYGSIEGIYEHIDE
+223 EYGSIEGIYENIDE
-237 VKPPGIQRSMREN
+237 VKPPGIQKSMREN

-262 IRRDVPVELNTDA
+262 IRRDVPVTLELDA
-275 ARFGGFERSEVLALM
+275 ARFGGFRHSDVLGLM

-300 RIPSN
+300 RIPS
-305 GMGGAGGEQLGMLDM
+305 AGDEGEQLGMPDM
-320 TADERTPAEY
+320 PADERTPAEY
-330 IVVDTEAALDAMLSA
+330 VVVDTEAKLDAMVSA

-386 HEEGQQLERDYVLE
+386 HEEGQQLGRDHVLE
-400 RLRPMLESGKA
+400 RLRRMLESGNA
-411 GLAASDK
+411 
-418 RYALAASDKKSALA
+418 R
-432 ASDKRYALAASDKR
+432 
-446 YALAASDKRY
+446 
-456 ALAASDKRYALAASD
+456 
-471 KRYAL
+471 L

-481 NYDMTVLANYG
+481 NYDMTVLGNYG
-492 INVERIA
+492 ISVERIA

-514 SIGLKPLALS
+514 SIGLKPLALT

-541 NQITM
+541 NQVTM
-546 DKVEIAKAA
+546 DKVEIGKAA
-555 DYAAADADMTYRLID
+555 DYAAADADMTYRLVD
-570 VFEKELEENNL
+570 VFERELEENGL
-581 RITFDTLEMPLVPV
+581 RVTFDTLEMPLVPV

-610 LAPMSIEMG
+610 LAPMSVEMG

-634 HEFNLNSPK
+634 HEFNINSPK

-699 LEYRQLSKLKSTY
+699 LEYRQLTKLKSTY

-748 QNIPVRTELGRRVRS
+748 QNIPVRTELGRRVRR
-763 AFVAEN
+763 AFVAED
-769 APEWTLLGADY
+769 ADRTLLAADY

-814 VYGVEIGDV
+814 VYGVAIGDV
-823 DAEMRRVAKIMN
+823 DSEMRRVAKIMN

-862 ETYFTNY
+862 DTYFTNY
-869 PGIQGYI
+869 PGIRGYI
-876 AGIKE
+876 EGIKE

-925 AADIVKIAMIN
+925 AADIIKIAMIN
-936 IQQRMGALG
+936 IQQRMDANR

-960 EVPRDELGHMQA
+960 EAPRDELGQMRA
-972 IITELMPTAVPPH
+972 IITELMPSAVPPD
-985 VGFEVPLEV
+985 VGFVVPLEV

>member
-6 GATPLLEPQDSPL
+6 GAAPLLEQDGSPL

-42 QGTGEVVSGV
+42 QSTGEVVSGV

-68 THCIVTFDVS
+68 SHCIVTFDVS

-87 KEYKAHR
+87 DEYKAQR
-94 PPTPPELRDQFGRV
+94 PPTPPELRPQFGRV

-116 VPVFEMAGF
+116 VPVFEMGGY

-134 GAQAEGE
+134 GAQAEAQ

-170 QRANAYDIAKVK
+170 QRASAYDRARVQ
-182 ERYEGLGPEYVAEIK
+182 ERYEGLGPEHVAEIK
-197 ALEGDKSDNIPGVP
+197 ALEGDKSDNIPGLP
-211 RVGRKTAIKLLS
+211 GVGKKTAIRLLT

-237 VKPPGIQRSMREN
+237 VSSLQKLRGAKKIQQTLIEN
-250 EELALHCKMLTT
+250 EKLALQCKMLTT
-262 IRRDVPVELNTDA
+262 IRRDVPVTLELDK
-275 ARFGGFERSEVLALM
+275 ARFGGFRHGDVLGLM

-300 RIPSN
+300 RIPS
-305 GMGGAGGEQLGMLDM
+305 AGDEGEQQGLFDLG
-320 TADERTPAEY
+320 DEERVPTEY
-330 IVVDTEAALDAMLSA
+330 VVVDTEAALEEMVSA
-345 LEASEIVAFDTETTS
+345 LESSEFVAFDTETTS

-365 AELVGLSFSNEE
+365 AELVGLSFSNED

-386 HEEGQQLERDYVLE
+386 HEEGRQLDRDFVLE
-400 RLRPMLESGKA
+400 RVKPLLESG
-411 GLAASDK
+411 DV
-418 RYALAASDKKSALA
+418 
-432 ASDKRYALAASDKR
+432 
-446 YALAASDKRY
+446 
-456 ALAASDKRYALAASD
+456 
-471 KRYAL
+471 AL

-492 INVERIA
+492 IDVEIA

-514 SIGLKPLALS
+514 SVGLKPLALS
-524 LLHEDMTPI
+524 MLKEDMTPI
-533 EDLIGRGR
+533 EELIGRGR

-555 DYAAADADMTYRLID
+555 DYAAADADMTYRLIE
-570 VFEKELEENNL
+570 VFADELEENSL
-581 RITFDTLEMPLVPV
+581 RHTFDTLEMPLVPV

-610 LAPMSIEMG
+610 LAPMSVEMG
-619 EQIDAIRQSMYDTVG
+619 EQIDAITESMYETVG
-634 HEFNLNSPK
+634 HEFNINSPR

-668 NAAALDG
+668 NAAALEG

-699 LEYRQLSKLKSTY
+699 LEYRQLTKLKSTY

-733 TGSDTGRLSSTEPNM
+733 TGSDTGRLSSTEPNV

-763 AFVAEN
+763 AFVAED
-769 APEWTLLGADY
+769 EDWTLLAADY

-793 DEGLMAAFLNGEDI
+793 DEGLMSAFRNGEDI

-814 VYGVEIGDV
+814 VYDVAIDDV

-849 QTGFSAEEGKAFI
+849 QTGFSTEEGRQFI
-862 ETYFTNY
+862 DTYFTNY
-869 PGIQGYI
+869 PGILSYI
-876 AGIKE
+876 DGIKE
-881 QVKQDGYVETL
+881 QVRADGYVETL
-892 MGRRRRINEVHSS
+892 MGRRRRINEIHSRS
-905 NFHTRAAGERMAVNM
+905 YHTRAAGERMAVNM

-925 AADIVKIAMIN
+925 AADIIKIAMIN
-936 IQQRMGALG
+936 IQQRMEELG
-945 MRSKMILQ
+945 MRSRMILQ

-960 EVPRDELGHMQA
+960 EAPRGELEQMRA
-972 IITELMPTAVPPH
+972 IITELMPSAVPPA

-999 DNWGDME
+999 DNWGEMGS

>member
-6 GATPLLEPQDSPL
+6 GATPLLEPQESQL

-42 QGTGEVVSGV
+42 QRTGEIVSGV

-68 THCIVTFDVS
+68 SHCIVTFDVS

-87 KEYKAHR
+87 EEYKAQR

-108 KQFMEAFN
+108 KQFMEAFS
-116 VPVFEMAGF
+116 VPVFEMAGY

-134 GAQAEGE
+134 GAQAEAQR
-141 HLDTLILTGDSDIL
+141 LDTLILTGDSDIL

-170 QRANAYDIAKVK
+170 QRARAYDIAGVR

-211 RVGRKTAIKLLS
+211 RVGRKTAIKLLH
-223 EYGSIEGIYEHIDE
+223 EYGSLQGIYEHIDE
-237 VKPPGIQRSMREN
+237 VKPPSVQKSMREN

-262 IRRDVPVELNTDA
+262 IRRDVPVELNLDA
-275 ARFGGFERSEVLALM
+275 ARFGGFLHSDVIDLM
-290 RELEFFSMVN
+290 QELEFASMVN
-300 RIPSN
+300 RIPSA
-305 GMGGAGGEQLGMLDM
+305 GADGEQLGMLDEVEE
-320 TADERTPAEY
+320 ERVPAEY
-330 IVVDTEAALDAMLSA
+330 IVVDTEAALDGMLSA
-345 LEASEIVAFDTETTS
+345 LESSEFVAFDTETTS

-365 AELVGLSFSNEE
+365 AELVGLSFSNED

-386 HEEGQQLERDYVLE
+386 HEEGQQLGREQALE
-400 RLRPMLESGKA
+400 RLRPLLESGKV
-411 GLAASDK
+411 
-418 RYALAASDKKSALA
+418 R
-432 ASDKRYALAASDKR
+432 
-446 YALAASDKRY
+446 
-456 ALAASDKRYALAASD
+456 
-471 KRYAL
+471 L

-492 INVERIA
+492 IDVEIA

-514 SIGLKPLALS
+514 SVGLKPLALS
-524 LLHEDMTPI
+524 MLKEDMTPI

-541 NQITM
+541 SQVTM

-570 VFEKELEENNL
+570 VFANELEANNL
-581 RITFDTLEMPLVPV
+581 RHTFDTLEMPLVPV

-610 LAPMSIEMG
+610 LAPMSVEMG
-619 EQIDAIRQSMYDTVG
+619 EQVDAIRQSMYDTVG
-634 HEFNLNSPK
+634 HEFNINSPR

-657 TRKTPS
+657 TRKTAS
-663 GGFTT
+663 GAYTT

-675 LKEFLDSGN
+675 LKKFLDSGN

-699 LEYRQLSKLKSTY
+699 LEYRQLTKLKSTY

-763 AFVAEN
+763 AFVAEGE
-769 APEWTLLGADY
+769 AWTLLGADY

-793 DEGLMAAFLNGEDI
+793 DEGLMSAFLNGEDI

-814 VYGVEIGDV
+814 VYDVAIGDV
-823 DAEMRRVAKIMN
+823 NAEMRRVAKIMN

-840 GLSPFGIRQ
+840 GLSPFGIQQ
-849 QTGFSAEEGKAFI
+849 QTGFRSEEGRQFI
-862 ETYFTNY
+862 DTYFTNY
-869 PGIQGYI
+869 PGIHGYI
-876 AGIKE
+876 EGIKE
-881 QVKQDGYVETL
+881 QVREQGYVDTL
-892 MGRRRRINEVHSS
+892 MGRRRRINEIHSRS
-905 NFHTRAAGERMAVNM
+905 HHTRAAGERMAVNM

-925 AADIVKIAMIN
+925 AADIIKIAMIN
-936 IQQRMGALG
+936 IQQRMTDLN
-945 MRSKMILQ
+945 MRSRMILQ

-960 EVPRDELGHMQA
+960 EVPRDELGQMQA
-972 IITELMPTAVPPH
+972 IITELMPSAVPPD

-999 DNWGDME
+999 DNWGEME

>member
-6 GATPLLEPQDSPL
+6 SATPLLEPQQTQL

-182 ERYEGLGPEYVAEIK
+182 ERYDGLGPEYVAEIK

-237 VKPPGIQRSMREN
+237 VKPPGIQKSMREN

-418 RYALAASDKKSALA
+418 KSALA
-432 ASDKRYALAASDKR
+432 ASDKRYALAASDKK
-446 YALAASDKRY
+446 S

-555 DYAAADADMTYRLID
+555 DYAAADADMTYRLVD

-581 RITFDTLEMPLVPV
+581 RVTFDTLEMPLVPV

-610 LAPMSIEMG
+610 LAPMSVEMG

-634 HEFNLNSPK
+634 HEFNINSPK

-814 VYGVEIGDV
+814 VYGVAINDV
-823 DAEMRRVAKIMN
+823 DSEMRRVAKIMN

-862 ETYFTNY
+862 DTYFTNY
-869 PGIQGYI
+869 PGIRGYI
-876 AGIKE
+876 EGIKE
-881 QVKQDGYVETL
+881 QVKMDGYVETL

-994 EMKVG
+994 EMKMG

>member
-6 GATPLLEPQDSPL
+6 GPAPLLEPQQSEL

-42 QGTGEVVSGV
+42 QSTGEVVSGV

-68 THCIVTFDVS
+68 SHCIVTFDVS

-87 KEYKAHR
+87 EEYKAQR
-94 PPTPPELRDQFGRV
+94 PPTPPELRPQFGRV

-134 GAQAEGE
+134 GAQAEAQ

-170 QRANAYDIAKVK
+170 QRASAYDIARVK
-182 ERYEGLGPEYVAEIK
+182 ERYEGLGPEHVAEIK
-197 ALEGDKSDNIPGVP
+197 ALEGDKSDNIPGLP
-211 RVGRKTAIKLLS
+211 GVGKKTAIRLLT
-223 EYGSIEGIYEHIDE
+223 EYDSIEGIYEHIEE
-237 VKPPGIQRSMREN
+237 VSALPKLRGAKKIQQTLIDN
-250 EELALHCKMLTT
+250 EELALQCKMLTT
-262 IRRDVPVELNTDA
+262 IKRDAPVTLELGA
-275 ARFGGFERSEVLALM
+275 ARFGGFRHGDVLALM

-300 RIPSN
+300 RIPS
-305 GMGGAGGEQLGMLDM
+305 AGDEGEQLGMLDIP
-320 TADERTPAEY
+320 DEERVQTEY
-330 IVVDTEAALDAMLSA
+330 MVVDTEAALDEMLGA
-345 LEASEIVAFDTETTS
+345 LESSEFVAFDTETTS

-365 AELVGLSFSNEE
+365 AELVGLSFSNED

-386 HEEGQQLERDYVLE
+386 HEDGRQLGRDEVLE
-400 RLRPMLESGKA
+400 RVRPLLELGTV
-411 GLAASDK
+411 
-418 RYALAASDKKSALA
+418 
-432 ASDKRYALAASDKR
+432 
-446 YALAASDKRY
+446 
-456 ALAASDKRYALAASD
+456 
-471 KRYAL
+471 AL

-492 INVERIA
+492 IDVNIA

-514 SIGLKPLALS
+514 AVGLKPLALS
-524 LLHEDMTPI
+524 MLKEDMTPI
-533 EDLIGRGR
+533 EELIGRGR

-570 VFEKELEENNL
+570 VFVGELEENNL
-581 RITFDTLEMPLVPV
+581 RHTFDTLEMPLVPV

-610 LAPMSIEMG
+610 LAPMSVEMG
-619 EQIDAIRQSMYDTVG
+619 EQIDAITESMYETVG
-634 HEFNLNSPK
+634 HEFNINSPR

-668 NAAALDG
+668 NAAALEG

-699 LEYRQLSKLKSTY
+699 LEYRQLTKLKSTY

-733 TGSDTGRLSSTEPNM
+733 TGSDTGRLSSTEPNV

-763 AFVAEN
+763 AFVAED
-769 APEWTLLGADY
+769 EDWTLLAADY

-793 DEGLMAAFLNGEDI
+793 DEGLMSAFRNGEDI

-814 VYGVEIGDV
+814 VYGVGIGDV

-849 QTGFSAEEGKAFI
+849 QTGFSAEEGRQFI
-862 ETYFTNY
+862 DTYFTNY

-876 AGIKE
+876 EGIKD
-881 QVKQDGYVETL
+881 QVRADGYVETL
-892 MGRRRRINEVHSS
+892 MGRRRRINEIHSRS
-905 NFHTRAAGERMAVNM
+905 YHTRAAGERMAVNM

-925 AADIVKIAMIN
+925 AADIIKIAMIN
-936 IQQRMGALG
+936 IQHRMNELG
-945 MRSKMILQ
+945 MRSRMILQ

-960 EVPRDELGHMQA
+960 EVPRDELGQMQA
-972 IITELMPTAVPPH
+972 IITELMPAAVPPA

-999 DNWGDME
+999 DNWGEMG

>member
-6 GATPLLEPQDSPL
+6 SATPLLEPQDSPL

-211 RVGRKTAIKLLS
+211 RVGRKTAIKLLT
-223 EYGSIEGIYEHIDE
+223 EHGSIEGIYEHIDE

-411 GLAASDK
+411 GLAAD
-418 RYALAASDKKSALA
+418 DKKS
-432 ASDKRYALAASDKR
+432 
-446 YALAASDKRY
+446 
-456 ALAASDKRYALAASD
+456 ALAASD

-541 NQITM
+541 NQVTM

-555 DYAAADADMTYRLID
+555 DYAAADADMTYRLVD

-581 RITFDTLEMPLVPV
+581 RVTFDTLEMPLVPV

-814 VYGVEIGDV
+814 VYGVEINDV

-862 ETYFTNY
+862 DTYFTNY
-869 PGIQGYI
+869 PGIRGYI
-876 AGIKE
+876 EAIKE
-881 QVKQDGYVETL
+881 QVRERGYVDTL

-936 IQQRMGALG
+936 IQQRMGANK

>member
-6 GATPLLEPQDSPL
+6 SATPLLEPQQTQL

-182 ERYEGLGPEYVAEIK
+182 ERYDGLGPEYVAEIK

-411 GLAASDK
+411 GLAAD
-418 RYALAASDKKSALA
+418 DKKSALA
-432 ASDKRYALAASDKR
+432 ASDKKS
-446 YALAASDKRY
+446 

-555 DYAAADADMTYRLID
+555 DYAAADADMTYRLVD

-581 RITFDTLEMPLVPV
+581 RVTFDTLEMPLVPV

-610 LAPMSIEMG
+610 LAPMSVEMG

-769 APEWTLLGADY
+769 APEWTLLSADY

-814 VYGVEIGDV
+814 VYGVAISDV

-862 ETYFTNY
+862 DTYFTNY
-869 PGIQGYI
+869 PGIRGYI